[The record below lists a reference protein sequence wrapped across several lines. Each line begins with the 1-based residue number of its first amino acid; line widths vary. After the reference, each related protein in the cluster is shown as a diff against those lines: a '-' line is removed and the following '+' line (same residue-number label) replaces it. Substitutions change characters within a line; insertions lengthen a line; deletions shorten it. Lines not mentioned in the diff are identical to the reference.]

1 MFLVI
6 EDPNNTT
13 EQLCNDLCKINR
25 QTFHWKIIFNPD
37 PSMQAK
43 EVILSHKDK
52 IINHSPTYFK
62 DTALIQGSYQ
72 KHLGLMLHKPLSFE
86 DHIKTI

>member
-1 MFLVI
+1 
-6 EDPNNTT
+6 
-13 EQLCNDLCKINR
+13 
-25 QTFHWKIIFNPD
+25 
-37 PSMQAK
+37 MQAK
-43 EVILSHKDK
+43 EIILSHKDK